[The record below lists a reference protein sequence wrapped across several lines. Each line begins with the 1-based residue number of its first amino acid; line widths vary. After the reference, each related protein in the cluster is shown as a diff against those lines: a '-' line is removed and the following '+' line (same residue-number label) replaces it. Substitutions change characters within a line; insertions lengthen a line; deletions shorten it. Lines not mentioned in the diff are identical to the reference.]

1 MALPSI
7 NVTVTNESFIV
18 NTGEDSSTF
27 LCGVMIPDTSEI
39 ISALG
44 TTLEV
49 QNAYMEIDSL
59 EDWWSRLS
67 ARTGNGAGY
76 SFGGFGGYVGN
87 AAEADIIYD
96 MQYPG
101 FTEGVPIGIT
111 ATQVRWPN
119 GPTAPWESEF
129 YTVESYCQYGGKS
142 VIGMSSADPFTSINT
157 HTLDGMFAASH
168 GSSLDLGT
176 ALTARDND
184 CLGFFNVPHLGES
197 ITNSAETFGSP
208 QECTGSNADA
218 SLVYVYG
225 SKYTLPLGQNPNN
238 ITSDADYKEVPL
250 SADAAGCMAR
260 TFRDAA
266 PWYDPSG
273 MIRGQILNVV
283 KLKNPPTAAQ
293 ANTLYDNII
302 NPVLA
307 FPGYGEVLFGNK
319 VVGGSSGD
327 FFGSRIGVA
336 SLIIYLKK
344 QIGAYARNLLFERND
359 DSTRQVFIN
368 QSTSILETVKSQN
381 GISDYNIV
389 CDDTNNPTTTVNAG
403 LFVADVFVKPYK
415 SVEFLQISFTN
426 AEQATDIT

>member
-49 QNAYMEIDSL
+49 QNGYLEIDSL

-76 SFGGFGGYVGN
+76 SFGGFGGFPGSSH
-87 AAEADIIYD
+87 APEADILYH

-101 FTEGVPIGIT
+101 FTEDVPLGIT

-119 GPTAPWESEF
+119 GPTGTWENEF

-142 VIGMSSADPFTSINT
+142 VIGKKTADPFTSINT
-157 HTLDGMFAASH
+157 HTLDGIFGITT
-168 GSSLDLGT
+168 GSSGDIGT

-184 CLGFFNVPHLGES
+184 CLGFLNVQSLIEVAPKGES
-197 ITNSAETFGSP
+197 PAT
-208 QECTGSNADA
+208 CVGSNANA

-225 SKYTLPLGQNPNN
+225 SKYTLPLGQNPNK

-250 SADAAGCMAR
+250 SADAAGCMSR

-319 VVGGSSGD
+319 VVGGASGD

-344 QIGAYARNLLFERND
+344 QIGVYARNLLFERND

>member
-1 MALPSI
+1 MALPSV
-7 NVTVTNESFIV
+7 NVAVTNESFIV

-39 ISALG
+39 LSALG
-44 TTLEV
+44 TTAEV
-49 QNAYMEIDSL
+49 QNGYLEVNSL

-67 ARTGNGAGY
+67 LKTGNGAGY

-101 FTEGVPIGIT
+101 FTEGFVGIT

-119 GPTAPWESEF
+119 GPTGTWENEF
-129 YTVESYCQYGGKS
+129 YTIESYCQYGGKA
-142 VIGMSSADPFTSINT
+142 VVGKKTAAPFTSINT
-157 HTLDGMFAASH
+157 HTLDGIFGITT
-168 GSSLDLGT
+168 GSSGDVGT

-184 CLGFFNVPHLGES
+184 CLGFLNVQSLLEV
-197 ITNSAETFGSP
+197 SP
-208 QECTGSNADA
+208 QGSSPAACIGSNVNA

-225 SKYTLPLGQNPNN
+225 SKYSLPLGVNPNS
-238 ITSDADYKEVPL
+238 ILTDDDYKEIPL

-266 PWYDPSG
+266 PWFDPSG
-273 MIRGQILNVV
+273 MIRGQILNVT
-283 KLKNPPTAAQ
+283 KLKDPPTAAQ

-319 VVGGSSGD
+319 VVGGASGDD

-344 QIGAYARNLLFERND
+344 EIGVYARNLLFERND

-368 QSTSILETVKSQN
+368 QSTSVLETVKSQN
-381 GISDYNIV
+381 GITDYNIV

-403 LFVADVFVKPYK
+403 IFVADIFVKPIN

-426 AEQATDIT
+426 AEQNTDIT

>member
-7 NVTVTNESFIV
+7 NVAVTNESFIV

-49 QNAYMEIDSL
+49 QNAYLEIDSL

-76 SFGGFGGYVGN
+76 SFDGFGGGGT
-87 AAEADIIYD
+87 AGL
-96 MQYPG
+96 YPG
-101 FTEGVPIGIT
+101 FEDEVAVVGLT

-119 GPTAPWESEF
+119 GPTGVWESEF

-157 HTLDGMFAASH
+157 HTLDGMFATTH
-168 GSSLDLGT
+168 GSSSDIGD
-176 ALTARDND
+176 ALVARDND
-184 CLGFFNVPHLGES
+184 CLGFLNVPHLGES
-197 ITNSAETFGSP
+197 ITNSVETFGSP

-225 SKYTLPLGQNPNN
+225 SKYTLPLGQNPNK

-283 KLKNPPTAAQ
+283 KLKNPPTATQ

-319 VVGGSSGD
+319 V
-327 FFGSRIGVA
+327 
-336 SLIIYLKK
+336 
-344 QIGAYARNLLFERND
+344 
-359 DSTRQVFIN
+359 
-368 QSTSILETVKSQN
+368 
-381 GISDYNIV
+381 
-389 CDDTNNPTTTVNAG
+389 
-403 LFVADVFVKPYK
+403 
-415 SVEFLQISFTN
+415 
-426 AEQATDIT
+426 

>member
-7 NVTVTNESFIV
+7 NVAVTNESFIV

-27 LCGVMIPDTSEI
+27 LCGVLLPDTSEI
-39 ISALG
+39 LSALG
-44 TTLEV
+44 TTAEV
-49 QNAYMEIDSL
+49 QNGYLEIDSL

-67 ARTGNGAGY
+67 LKTGNGAGY
-76 SFGGFGGYVGN
+76 SFAGFGGYAGN
-87 AAEADIIYD
+87 AANADVD
-96 MQYPG
+96 HHTVYPG
-101 FTEGVPIGIT
+101 FLDTVPTPLGIT
-111 ATQVRWPN
+111 ATQVRWPD
-119 GPTAPWESEF
+119 GPTGTWENEF
-129 YTVESYCQYGGKS
+129 YTIEAYCQYGGKA
-142 VIGMSSADPFTSINT
+142 VIGGNTAGPFVSINT
-157 HTLDGMFAASH
+157 HTLDGMFATSN
-168 GSSLDLGT
+168 GSSGDIGT

-184 CLGFFNVPHLGES
+184 CLGFLNATHRGEV
-197 ITNSAETFGSP
+197 SAAGASP
-208 QECTGSNADA
+208 YGCVGSNLDA

-225 SKYTLPLGQNPNN
+225 SKYILPLGQNPNK

-250 SADAAGCMAR
+250 SADVAGCMAR

-293 ANTLYDNII
+293 ANTLYDNLI

-319 VVGGSSGD
+319 VVGGESGD

-336 SLIIYLKK
+336 SLITYLKK
-344 QIGAYARNLLFERND
+344 TIGAFARNVLFERND

-389 CDDTNNPTTTVNAG
+389 CDDTNNPTATVNAG
-403 LFVADVFVKPYK
+403 IFVADVFVKPYK

>member
-49 QNAYMEIDSL
+49 QNAYLEIDSL

-76 SFGGFGGYVGN
+76 SFDGFGGGGT
-87 AAEADIIYD
+87 AGL
-96 MQYPG
+96 YPG
-101 FTEGVPIGIT
+101 FEDEVAVVGLT

-119 GPTAPWESEF
+119 GPTGVWESEF

-157 HTLDGMFAASH
+157 HTLDGMFATTH
-168 GSSLDLGT
+168 GSSSDIGD
-176 ALTARDND
+176 ALVARDND
-184 CLGFFNVPHLGES
+184 CLGFLNVPHLGES
-197 ITNSAETFGSP
+197 ITNSVETFGSP

-225 SKYTLPLGQNPNN
+225 SKYTLPLGQNPNK

-302 NPVLA
+302 NPVLG

-344 QIGAYARNLLFERND
+344 QIGTYARNLLFERND

-389 CDDTNNPTTTVNAG
+389 CDDTNNPTTTVNLG
-403 LFVADVFVKPYK
+403 IFVADVFVKPYK